1 MIKYKY
7 FFGSDSRSVQ
17 FLSILNNEYSS
28 LVVVTLPPIKKGR
41 GRKLTVN
48 PVEEY
53 CDKNNI
59 NFHYY
64 EEDKYYDDMEF
75 GIVASFAKIF
85 TFEFLDRNAP
95 LFNIHLSLLPKYRGP
110 TPVETAVLNCD
121 TETGYTV
128 FNIDKDIDTGN
139 IIFQNTINIQGK
151 YASEVY
157 EMIYN
162 LFKEDILSIDFNSP
176 GYKQP
181 SSKSSTS
188 KYYKDDFNI
197 TKSYLKEAKNKIKA
211 FNLLGPAYVE
221 FNNKIIKIHSYS
233 DEESESRI
241 KLLDGFIYPL
251 QVTPEGKR
259 VMSFKD
265 YLRGLK

>member
-7 FFGSDSRSVQ
+7 FFGSDSRSVR
-17 FLSILNNEYSS
+17 FLSILNNEFSS
-28 LVVVTLPPIKKGR
+28 LVVITLPPIKKGR

-48 PVEEY
+48 PVEEFCTKY
-53 CDKNNI
+53 NI

-64 EEDKYYDDMEF
+64 DEDKYYDDMEF

-85 TFEFLDRNAP
+85 TSEFIDKNAS
-95 LFNIHLSLLPKYRGP
+95 LFNIHLSLLPKYKGP
-110 TPVETAVLNCD
+110 TPVETAILNSD
-121 TETGYTV
+121 SETGYTV
-128 FNIDKDIDTGN
+128 FKIDQDIDTGN
-139 IIFQNTINIQGK
+139 IIFQNSINIKDK

-162 LFKEDILSIDFNSP
+162 LFKEDIFSIDFNSP
-176 GYKQP
+176 GYRQL
-181 SSKSSTS
+181 SSTSNTS

-197 TKSYLKEAKNKIKA
+197 TNSYLQEAKNKIKA

-233 DEESESRI
+233 DEDSESRI
-241 KLLDGFIYPL
+241 KLLDGFLYPL
-251 QVTPEGKR
+251 QVTPEGKS
-259 VMSFKD
+259 VMPFKD
-265 YLRGLK
+265 YMRGLK

>member
-1 MIKYKY
+1 
-7 FFGSDSRSVQ
+7 
-17 FLSILNNEYSS
+17 
-28 LVVVTLPPIKKGR
+28 
-41 GRKLTVN
+41 
-48 PVEEY
+48 
-53 CDKNNI
+53 
-59 NFHYY
+59 
-64 EEDKYYDDMEF
+64 MEF

-85 TFEFLDRNAP
+85 TSEFLDRNAP

-188 KYYKDDFNI
+188 KYYN
-197 TKSYLKEAKNKIKA
+197 S
-211 FNLLGPAYVE
+211 AY
-221 FNNKIIKIHSYS
+221 
-233 DEESESRI
+233 
-241 KLLDGFIYPL
+241 
-251 QVTPEGKR
+251 
-259 VMSFKD
+259 
-265 YLRGLK
+265 